1 MVWMKDPTSLCKP
14 TKTIIAWEFRYLFF
28 FKVKAQN
35 FFQNGQNYHFDVV
48 GVNACG
54 TERIA
59 NETHVTISNAL
70 RGAVGKQTGLIY
82 EKIIL
87 MM

>member
-1 MVWMKDPTSLCKP
+1 MQTDENNNCLGVQV
-14 TKTIIAWEFRYLFF
+14 FVF

-54 TERIA
+54 AERIA

-82 EKIIL
+82 EKILL